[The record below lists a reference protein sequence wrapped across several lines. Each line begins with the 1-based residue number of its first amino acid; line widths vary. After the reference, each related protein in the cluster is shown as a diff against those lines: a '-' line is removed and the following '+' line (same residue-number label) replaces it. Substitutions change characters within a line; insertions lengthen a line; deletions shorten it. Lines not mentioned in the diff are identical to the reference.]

1 MSTTKTVN
9 VTTGKVLQYSIT
21 KPGYKPIHGSKLVTG
36 PGTINIEMVPTT
48 SQNGVYQ
55 FGDRIGGIATF
66 FCYFD
71 SINKENNV
79 PQRYACFVLDAA
91 YRTPHSNWLIE
102 NWSNLNPPFPLTT
115 GFATLNDALNC
126 KDSATWNTQQ
136 ILDTYNPS
144 SSGRFCAFYDAR
156 NPNGSPLFIEVGG
169 TLYAPQLP
177 NIYELNQIYE
187 LRARLDP
194 LDPTLPDYPNSRLYD
209 FGFAYSS
216 YYNTVYVPS
225 STVGYRFDFYCGVTG
240 RQNDPHV
247 QYDVP
252 MNMPDAGVCPIFE
265 IPVE

>member
-9 VTTGKVLQYSIT
+9 VTTGKVLQYTIT
-21 KPGYKPIHGSKLVTG
+21 KEGYKPIHGSKLVTSSE
-36 PGTINIEMVPTT
+36 TINITMSPTV

-91 YRTPHSNWLIE
+91 YRTTRSNWNID

-136 ILDTYNPS
+136 ILDTYNPGNT
-144 SSGRFCAFYDAR
+144 GRFNAFYNAR
-156 NPNGSPLFIEVGG
+156 SPNGTPLFIEVGG
-169 TLYAPQLP
+169 ATYAPQLP
-177 NIYELNQIYE
+177 NIYELNQIHA
-187 LRARLDP
+187 LRTRLDP
-194 LDPTLPDYPNSRLYD
+194 LDPTLADYPNKDLSN

-216 YYNTVYVPS
+216 YYRNVYVPS
-225 STVGYRFDFYCGVTG
+225 STVGYRFDFYCGITG
-240 RQNDPHV
+240 NQNNPHV
-247 QYDVP
+247 QYDVA
-252 MNMPDAGVCPIFE
+252 MNLPDAGVCPIFE